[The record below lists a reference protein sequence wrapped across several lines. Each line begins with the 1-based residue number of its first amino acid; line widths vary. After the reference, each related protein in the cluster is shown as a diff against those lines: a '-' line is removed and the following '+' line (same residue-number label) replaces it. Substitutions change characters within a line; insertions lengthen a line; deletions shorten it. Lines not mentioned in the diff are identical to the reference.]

1 MSRKT
6 VTSSEVKA
14 RYNRKAY
21 DYLSVPVHKG
31 SRVLIQERAMEQ
43 GMTVSGYI
51 KHLIIADMQEEF
63 PDISA
68 KIGGGYTNSRTSN
81 TNVMPLKGGE

>member
-6 VTSSEVKA
+6 VTSSEVKT
-14 RYNRKAY
+14 RYNRKTY
-21 DYLSVPVHKG
+21 DYITAPIHKG
-31 SRVLIQERAMEQ
+31 AKALIQERAMQQ
-43 GMTVSGYI
+43 GLTVSGYI

-68 KIGGGYTNSRTSN
+68 KIGGG
-81 TNVMPLKGGE
+81 VH